1 MAIQNSSFYQQRQ
14 DSCLFTKDTP
24 EISSR
29 FGRAIQTLFKLTGE
43 TQAPFV
49 VATVILG
56 FLSIF
61 KKSQALSPSDVLNSA
76 FFSRCQRDMKPPVQM
91 REGPRA
97 FSTVSTEDSDNP
109 SS

>member
-1 MAIQNSSFYQQRQ
+1 MVFLELWRGPGVYSRVTAGMAIQNSSFFQRRP
-14 DSCLFTKDTP
+14 DSSLVTKDTP

-29 FGRAIQTLFKLTGE
+29 FGRAIHTLLKVTGE

-61 KKSQALSPSDVLNSA
+61 KSQASSPSDVLNSA
-76 FFSRCQRDMKPPVQM
+76 FLSRCQRDMRPPVQM
-91 REGPRA
+91 R
-97 FSTVSTEDSDNP
+97 
-109 SS
+109 

>member
-1 MAIQNSSFYQQRQ
+1 MVFLQLRHGPGVYLRVTAGMAIQNSSFFQRWQ
-14 DSCLFTKDTP
+14 DSCLVTKDTP

-29 FGRAIQTLFKLTGE
+29 FGRAIHTLLKVNGE

-61 KKSQALSPSDVLNSA
+61 KKSQASSASEVLNSA
-76 FFSRCQRDMKPPVQM
+76 FLLRCQSDMRPPVQM
-91 REGPRA
+91 R
-97 FSTVSTEDSDNP
+97 
-109 SS
+109 